1 MDNKNDI
8 FDDFEI
14 IDETDFVE
22 TVNANPEPINDDW
35 LSDFMDVEEQD
46 NQLKSQ
52 YSEEPQTT
60 NVTSLGND
68 LFEEPIENAN
78 IIEEVNVEPSMETT
92 LTTRNVEE
100 MLNNAELTDLNNNVN
115 YQSNSLEQEEPDSND
130 AIEEELN
137 NNRSLTFIIF
147 LFTILILFVILLPV
161 ITKMLK

>member
-78 IIEEVNVEPSMETT
+78 IIEEVNVEPPMETT
-92 LTTRNVEE
+92 LTTQNVEE

>member
-35 LSDFMDVEEQD
+35 LSDFMDVEKQD

-92 LTTRNVEE
+92 LTTQNVEE

-115 YQSNSLEQEEPDSND
+115 YQSNSLEQEELDSND